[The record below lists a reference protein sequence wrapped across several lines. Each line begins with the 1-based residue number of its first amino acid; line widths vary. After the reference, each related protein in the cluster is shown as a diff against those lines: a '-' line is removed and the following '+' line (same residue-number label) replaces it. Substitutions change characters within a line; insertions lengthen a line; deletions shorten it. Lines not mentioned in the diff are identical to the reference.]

1 MYEDVPQEVIY
12 TSPSKT
18 NTYYYSDVR
27 GTDKRSK
34 IDAMDAEFD
43 SLQASLA
50 QVRAK
55 KNTDF
60 YDDHNNN
67 YYKGQLKRDQTR
79 TSVKLIQDRNLAH
92 L

>member
-1 MYEDVPQEVIY
+1 
-12 TSPSKT
+12 
-18 NTYYYSDVR
+18 
-27 GTDKRSK
+27 
-34 IDAMDAEFD
+34 MDAEFD

>member
-1 MYEDVPQEVIY
+1 MIPSILSSSKKQTQRVTKKIVYEDVPQEVIY
-12 TSPSKT
+12 TSPSKS
-18 NTYYYSDVR
+18 NTYYNSDAR

-50 QVRAK
+50 QVRAQ

-67 YYKGQLKRDQTR
+67 YYKG
-79 TSVKLIQDRNLAH
+79 
-92 L
+92 